1 MTLQKTQPTK
11 LNVFKIADLLL
22 IQEGSIESV
31 AHPIVRRAWHIAF
44 FSWAGF
50 IGLFLSFPLILG
62 DAKKSPDITVAVRI
76 MFVTTG
82 LWLLFITIY
91 LAYVHYRYLIVTKK
105 DLKFQNIAFSS
116 AWGF

>member
-1 MTLQKTQPTK
+1 M
-11 LNVFKIADLLL
+11 AY
-22 IQEGSIESV
+22 
-31 AHPIVRRAWHIAF
+31 RF
-44 FSWAGF
+44 FSWAEF

-91 LAYVHYRYLIVTKK
+91 LAYVHYKYLIVTKK

-116 AWGF
+116 AWEF